1 MSRTATSIASFGVLS
16 ALTVGGAAPSQK
28 TIAPMPTHAIR
39 GVVKSV
45 STFYVVVVAGSGKKS
60 REMTFLLGPSTE
72 RDGELTIGATVS
84 VRYRQEGPAL
94 VSTAVSAQPERHPV
108 VAVPRR

>member
-28 TIAPMPTHAIR
+28 SIAPMPTHAIR

-72 RDGELTIGATVS
+72 KDGELDNRRHGIGS
-84 VRYRQEGPAL
+84 VPAGRPAL
-94 VSTAVSAQPERHPV
+94 VSTAVSAQPEKHPV